1 MTDANGLR
9 GQLIEEQ
16 TLITLDE
23 LCHNCSVETE
33 QVVTLVRE
41 GILDPVTDSLEGE
54 PSARWQF
61 HIASIRRVRTV
72 VRLQR
77 DLGVNLPGAA
87 LALELLDRI
96 EELQRRSRG
105 RSPGPEHAE

>member
-1 MTDANGLR
+1 MTTQSVLR
-9 GQLIEEQ
+9 GQLIEEE

-23 LCHNCSVETE
+23 LCRHCWVESE
-33 QVVTLVRE
+33 EVITLVRE
-41 GILDPVTDSLEGE
+41 GILDPADDATDWENTG
-54 PSARWQF
+54 RWQF
-61 HIASIRRVRTV
+61 HISSVRRVRTV

-96 EELQRRSRG
+96 EELQG
-105 RSPGPEHAE
+105 QT

>member
-1 MTDANGLR
+1 MTEQNPIR
-9 GQLIEEQ
+9 GQVIEEE

-23 LCHNCSVETE
+23 LCRHCTVEFE
-33 QVVTLVRE
+33 EVVTLVRE
-41 GILDPVTDSLEGE
+41 GILDPANGALDWTQSG
-54 PSARWQF
+54 SWRF
-61 HIASIRRVRTV
+61 HISSVWRVRTA

-96 EELQRRSRG
+96 AELQRRL
-105 RSPGPEHAE
+105 

>member
-1 MTDANGLR
+1 VNEQKSLR
-9 GQLIEEQ
+9 GQVIEEE

-23 LCHNCSVETE
+23 LCRNCTIRAEE
-33 QVVTLVRE
+33 VVTLVRE
-41 GILDPVTDSLEGE
+41 GILDPADDTLNWERAGF
-54 PSARWQF
+54 WQF
-61 HIASIRRVRTV
+61 HISSVRRVRAV

-96 EELQRRSRG
+96 AELERT
-105 RSPGPEHAE
+105 P

>member
-1 MTDANGLR
+1 MKEDSMLR
-9 GQLIEEQ
+9 GQLVEEE

-23 LCHNCSVETE
+23 LCRHCTVETE
-33 QVVTLVRE
+33 EVVTLVRE
-41 GILDPVTDSLEGE
+41 GILDPADDTLDWQRAG
-54 PSARWQF
+54 RWQF
-61 HIASIRRVRTV
+61 HISSVRRVRTA

-96 EELQRRSRG
+96 EELQRRI
-105 RSPGPEHAE
+105 